1 MERLNQILQHTL
13 FRKSMEEIQKA
24 ELKREYCLHGLEHS
38 LDVARISYII
48 NLEEQLNIPKD
59 IIYGMALLHDIG
71 RSKEYLQGQSHH
83 VAGASLAGQILLDCG
98 YLQTETDM
106 ICRAITCHKSELINT
121 EQNVLCSLLY
131 RADKLSR
138 NCFNCK
144 AYNTCYWAE
153 TKKNK
158 TIMV

>member
-1 MERLNQILQHTL
+1 MERLNQILKHSL
-13 FRKSMEEIQKA
+13 FMQSMEEIKQA
-24 ELKREYCLHGLEHS
+24 EVKREYCLHGLEHS

-71 RSKEYLQGQSHH
+71 RSKEYLHGQSHH
-83 VAGASLAGQILLDCG
+83 VAGASLAGRILPDCG
-98 YLQTETDM
+98 YSQAETDM
-106 ICRAITCHKSELINT
+106 ICQAITCHKSELKNM
-121 EQNVLCSLLY
+121 EENALCSLLY

-144 AYNTCYWAE
+144 AYDTCYWAE

-158 TIMV
+158 TITV